1 MGSDPLEGLNYTQN
15 DVNRRFSYISTYG
28 VFEPR
33 PPDEESTRDGLD
45 DKYKACTVSGRSVH
59 LNPCSS
65 AWRNASRWAFP
76 EEALD
81 ERSDAPGPAS
91 RRSAKAAGCRE
102 AALEGLADGE
112 FDLLELGTGIE

>member
-1 MGSDPLEGLNYTQN
+1 MESDHPDDLDYTQN
-15 DVNRRFSYISTYG
+15 DVNRRFSYISTYD

-45 DKYKACTVSGRSVH
+45 DEYKACTVSGPRVH

-91 RRSAKAAGCRE
+91 RRQAQAAGCGE
-102 AALEGLADGE
+102 TALECLADRE
-112 FDLLELGTGIE
+112 LDLLELGAGLE